1 MESNSLSTSL
11 ISISDAV
18 LLQLIVSYTPE
29 EAGVRSLQREIGAIL
44 RAKAVEYS
52 EARDKAY
59 ATLSTRVDL
68 IPGLGAIDVD
78 KWGYNS
84 EITLSELE
92 RILGPPRVEED
103 GAEESV
109 IGVSTG
115 LAYRGSGNGGILR
128 KLYEY
133 LTDSSLNLLNSF
145 TTNFLFLDIESTSF
159 PGNGALKL
167 TGQLGEV
174 ISESAILA
182 FAWVKSHAYELGIA
196 KSRDENIFKTIDLHV
211 HLPAASTK
219 KDGPSAGVAMVV
231 AMVSLLKG
239 IAVIKG
245 IAMTGEVTLR
255 GKVQAV
261 GGIKE
266 K

>member
-1 MESNSLSTSL
+1 M
-11 ISISDAV
+11 
-18 LLQLIVSYTPE
+18 SYTPE

-52 EARDKAY
+52 EARDRAY

-68 IPGLGAIDVD
+68 TPGEGALDIER
-78 KWGYNS
+78 WGYNS
-84 EITLSELE
+84 EITIAELE
-92 RILGPPRVEED
+92 RILGPGKVEQD
-103 GAEESV
+103 QAEESV
-109 IGVSTG
+109 IGVSIG

-128 KLYEY
+128 KLFK
-133 LTDSSLNLLNSF
+133 LNILILICLIVSIRDLYF
-145 TTNFLFLDIESTSF
+145 SDIESTSF
-159 PGNGALKL
+159 PGTGALKL

-182 FAWVKSHAYELGIA
+182 FAWVKSHAYELGIVN
-196 KSRDENIFKTIDLHV
+196 SREENIFKFIDIHI

-231 AMVSLLKG
+231 AMVSLLKK
-239 IAVIKG
+239 IPVLKG
-245 IAMTGEVTLR
+245 LAMTGEVTLR